1 MHRLRPSGELSF
13 SRRPGLPPHSAAGYS
28 MRAGRC
34 HIPVNISSGV
44 MEMENMSVLIM
55 VAAAALLLYLFIRII
70 RLPLKWM
77 VKAALHAAVGFV
89 ALFVLNF
96 IGSWVDIELEMNLV
110 NCLITGIF
118 GVPGV
123 IILLVIKYIL

>member
-1 MHRLRPSGELSF
+1 MPLMIG
-13 SRRPGLPPHSAAGYS
+13 AA
-28 MRAGRC
+28 
-34 HIPVNISSGV
+34 V
-44 MEMENMSVLIM
+44 
-55 VAAAALLLYLFIRII
+55 LLLLLFIRII

-77 VKAALHAAVGFV
+77 AKGALHAAVGFV

-96 IGSWVDIELEMNLV
+96 IGSWVDLHLEVNLV

>member
-1 MHRLRPSGELSF
+1 MGDLTVP
-13 SRRPGLPPHSAAGYS
+13 
-28 MRAGRC
+28 
-34 HIPVNISSGV
+34 
-44 MEMENMSVLIM
+44 IM
-55 VAAAALLLYLFIRII
+55 VVAAALLLLLFIRII

-77 VKAALHAAVGFV
+77 LKAALHAAVGFV

-96 IGSWVDIELEMNLV
+96 IGSWVDIELEVNLI

-123 IILLVIKYIL
+123 LILLVIKYIL

>member
-1 MHRLRPSGELSF
+1 MGDLT
-13 SRRPGLPPHSAAGYS
+13 LPL
-28 MRAGRC
+28 M
-34 HIPVNISSGV
+34 I
-44 MEMENMSVLIM
+44 
-55 VAAAALLLYLFIRII
+55 AAAALLLLVFIRII

-77 VKAALHAAVGFV
+77 VKGALHAAVGFV

-96 IGSWVDIELEMNLV
+96 IGSWVDIYLEVNLV

-123 IILLVIKYIL
+123 IILLIVKYIL